1 MVRTGGFSVYIYI
14 YISDGLCT
22 YRNTRLLILRTLVQ
36 FYILPHTPACS
47 ICRACVRMLSHAKA
61 DSAWLLKQ
69 LENGS
74 SRHRAFEA
82 DRGKHAY
89 LHSGLQAGL
98 QAYPRQWASNR
109 EGGTSLYL
117 SRQIVH
123 NTVGSLPL
131 AKNALHSLTSI

>member
-1 MVRTGGFSVYIYI
+1 MQRSMDLHRYLSATKIDVAPLTLLPHFIGERKRANLVVRTGGFSVYIYI
-14 YISDGLCT
+14 YTSDGLCT

-36 FYILPHTPACS
+36 FYILPHTPRVFRPSSC
-47 ICRACVRMLSHAKA
+47 ACVRMLSHATA
-61 DSAWLLKQ
+61 DSAWLFKQ

-98 QAYPRQWASNR
+98 Q
-109 EGGTSLYL
+109 GF
-117 SRQIVH
+117 
-123 NTVGSLPL
+123 
-131 AKNALHSLTSI
+131 K

>member
-1 MVRTGGFSVYIYI
+1 
-14 YISDGLCT
+14 
-22 YRNTRLLILRTLVQ
+22 
-36 FYILPHTPACS
+36 
-47 ICRACVRMLSHAKA
+47 MLSHATA

-69 LENGS
+69 LVNVS

-131 AKNALHSLTSI
+131 AKNALHSLTSILCIFCWNAHAIIITSCFSINWRAKRANLVVQTGGFSVYPTGSAHTVIRGS